1 MALQSNFPKT
11 RKYHLWAIFLS
22 YLVSIDQASSEADR
36 KLFGMLAYRMI
47 SKAAESVPSDSVC
60 SFPFTTTL
68 VGRSVRCESAL
79 TASIV

>member
-1 MALQSNFPKT
+1 M
-11 RKYHLWAIFLS
+11 WAIFLS

-60 SFPFTTTL
+60 SSPFQPRTP
-68 VGRSVRCESAL
+68 VGRSVRYESASM
-79 TASIV
+79 ASMV